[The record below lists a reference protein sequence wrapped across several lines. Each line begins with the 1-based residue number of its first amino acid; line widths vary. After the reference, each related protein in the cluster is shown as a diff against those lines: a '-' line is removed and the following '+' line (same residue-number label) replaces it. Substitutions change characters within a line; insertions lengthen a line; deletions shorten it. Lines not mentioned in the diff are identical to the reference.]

1 MYSLTDRGEA
11 KALYIDL
18 SQRNPHTLSGIVGS
32 LDHVTVG
39 MAQIKHIQRMDVHP
53 RVTVDV
59 GYRKEILHLS
69 DIKPCLFPDLSDD
82 ALFTTLSIIHET
94 ARQVKGVFGGL
105 LATTGYEQ
113 LAFAIQDE
121 GRRCRTGIL
130 IICKPTTRAV
140 LALEIMLFEVFA
152 AALRTILEDV

>member
-39 MAQIKHIQRMDVHP
+39 MAQIKHIQCMDVHP

-69 DIKPCLFPDLSDD
+69 DIEPCFFPDLSDN
-82 ALFTTLSIIHET
+82 ALLTALPIVDEA
-94 ARQVKGVFGGL
+94 ARQV
-105 LATTGYEQ
+105 
-113 LAFAIQDE
+113 
-121 GRRCRTGIL
+121 
-130 IICKPTTRAV
+130 
-140 LALEIMLFEVFA
+140 
-152 AALRTILEDV
+152 